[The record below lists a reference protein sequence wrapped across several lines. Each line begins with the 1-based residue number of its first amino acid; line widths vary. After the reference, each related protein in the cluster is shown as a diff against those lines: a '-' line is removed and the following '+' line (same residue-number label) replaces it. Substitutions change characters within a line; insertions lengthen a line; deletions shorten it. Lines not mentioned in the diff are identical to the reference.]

1 MKNTINVTKAFIKT
15 NVIKEYDIQL
25 IRLLMYLLKKNA
37 EKYFSG
43 EEYFTIKR
51 YQLYKEVFTYQNNG
65 KEKKLMDYSYF
76 CKWMDTRN
84 KDFVTFNHETGVY
97 YFNLRYSKI
106 FTINGTKKDTW
117 DKERKKEIDLQKKG
131 KIDMLKVRP
140 EYTEMAY
147 KKIKYDEWDV
157 VSLSNQVTVKIFFYI
172 LSECMR
178 GPFRIIQTNLN
189 EIATDMN
196 IGIGN
201 RNRAKI
207 KIFEALTL
215 FKTIEFIRDFEV
227 NGYNIKIEK
236 RNRL

>member
-1 MKNTINVTKAFIKT
+1 MKPVNIILIFVT
-15 NVIKEYDIQL
+15 VRYS
-25 IRLLMYLLKKNA
+25 LLM
-37 EKYFSG
+37 E
-43 EEYFTIKR
+43 
-51 YQLYKEVFTYQNNG
+51 Q
-65 KEKKLMDYSYF
+65 
-76 CKWMDTRN
+76 
-84 KDFVTFNHETGVY
+84 
-97 YFNLRYSKI
+97 
-106 FTINGTKKDTW
+106 KKDTW